1 MDEFDITK
9 YTSLE
14 LYNLLD
20 VDSSI
25 GDRELEAK
33 ILSMINKY
41 KNAKVTS
48 DGNDE
53 EYDKVIN
60 FMIDIYK
67 YFFDNRKPYED
78 RNDDFDFGD
87 TSGDS
92 TINDFGRTDLDE
104 VGNRAGEVE
113 LNNTDQTQTLYQK
126 QTDEDA
132 NSGKP
137 SNFTFSYPLQYAIK
151 DGNIINQST
160 KRIVSINSRSRYN
173 PTDTTSSSFTLNLTE
188 TLKNVVKLKLYS
200 VSIPYSWYT
209 ISEDYGSNFFYI
221 KGNSP
226 GIYNE
231 THDMKIEIEPGNY
244 RSQELIDALNAAI
257 ENLKGIGSGDSY
269 NDYIND
275 VSLNNTDI
283 QYNSSSGKTK
293 FFIGIKKNYD
303 SNSFR
308 IRFPYRTNVYNNDGT
323 TRNNDL
329 SIPSFLGFTTD
340 TINSYTVRS
349 GLKGNDPTV
358 TLDTSNNTIKLLRY
372 IQNGNNAFDGTN
384 VLKTINLYFGVSG
397 TTVNSNIINNVL
409 TNNHNDINNVSE
421 YVVDV
426 SGNYLKLKL
435 ERDDSINNLN
445 TKVIILFPFDESGTT
460 NIWTDDN
467 KLEFKTDDTITYL
480 GNSYNYKILND
491 VISQEKAVNDRILV
505 PSTRSI
511 KMDFIPTKP
520 FYNGLDNNGN
530 VLTSDVSL
538 NKFELVIP
546 TKDTGYTNDEF
557 ISVINN
563 AFDNINTTF
572 ADNHNTTI
580 FNKTGSNENIMRL
593 VDNELKLDIDI
604 SYNLGISNYLLDLSG
619 TLLGQLLL
627 EAGLENKYHNY
638 DLSGNST
645 ISETDWTIETAGYFL
660 PNAANFNDTL
670 YVLKLKPKADGPLQ
684 NLPDIEVRPPSYYID
699 ENNNKYINNNLGD
712 IKGLENFI
720 NSSIQAY
727 SPPASFN
734 NLDLLKNTAILIT
747 EIGSKGTFD
756 LSLNISD
763 YLDETNYEMR
773 LTDTGNDNL
782 WISRFYLNDETYD
795 LSSNSNIISA
805 GSKTIDKDVITINDD
820 NGQIIIEPLPVNID
834 GGSNGVFDTL
844 NRNTI
849 YMNVDNND
857 YTRNELIIKI
867 NELLKTTIIASGKI
881 LSYEMSFNI
890 NDDGY
895 CLIDFN
901 LNRMFK
907 ARDYKV
913 VFFDST
919 FSNCDIGSNSI
930 QNTTYD
936 STVGYILGYR
946 DKTEY
951 PLDNVLDSARVSVK
965 QFISKQQ
972 LNVNLYNEF
981 SIVLDDYNNNRLP
994 SAIVSSEPPSTDFKL
1009 PTYAKRAAS
1018 SCDENG
1024 NLLLS
1029 LKDKNNNNLTAKQLS
1044 AIYSNIETAQAK
1056 QTDIFKANQK
1066 VIAKDVFAVI
1076 PLKVSGLTSGELFVV
1091 ADSTLQEQTR
1101 SYFGPVDIQ
1110 RISVKILTDKGTL
1123 VNLNQDDWSF
1133 SFVCEQLH
1141 DRDLGQY
1148 IKNS

>member
-1 MDEFDITK
+1 MDDFDITK
-9 YTSLE
+9 YTSIE

-48 DGNDE
+48 DGDDE

-60 FMIDIYK
+60 FMIDVYK

-92 TINDFGRTDLDE
+92 TINDFERTDLDE

-113 LNNTDQTQTLYQK
+113 LNNTDQSQTLYQK

-137 SNFTFSYPLQYAIK
+137 SNFTFSYPLQYAIQ

-173 PTDTTSSSFTLNLTE
+173 PTSTTSSSFTLNLTE

-283 QYNSSSGKTK
+283 RYNSSSGKTK

-308 IRFPYRTNVYNNDGT
+308 IRFPYRTDVYNNNG

-340 TINSYTVRS
+340 TLNSYTVRS
-349 GLKGNDPTV
+349 DLKDNDPTV
-358 TLDTSNNTIKLLRY
+358 TLDTSNNTIKILRY
-372 IQNGNNAFDGTN
+372 IQNSNNAFDETN
-384 VLKTINLYFGVSG
+384 VLKTINLYFGDSG
-397 TTVNSNIINNVL
+397 TTVNSNLINNAL
-409 TNNHNDINNVSE
+409 INNEDINNSSE
-421 YVVDV
+421 YVNDAAD
-426 SGNYLKLKL
+426 GNYLKLKL

-445 TKVIILFPFDESGTT
+445 TKVIILFPFDEGGT

-467 KLEFKTDDTITYL
+467 KLKFKTDDTITYL

-511 KMDFIPTKP
+511 KMEFIPTKS
-520 FYNGLDNNGN
+520 FYNGVDNGGN
-530 VLTSDVSL
+530 VL

-546 TKDTGYTNDEF
+546 TPILSDGYTNDEF
-557 ISVINN
+557 ISAINN
-563 AFDNINTTF
+563 GFDNINTTF

-593 VDNELKLDIDI
+593 IDNELKLDIDI

-619 TLLGQLLL
+619 TLL
-627 EAGLENKYHNY
+627 
-638 DLSGNST
+638 
-645 ISETDWTIETAGYFL
+645 
-660 PNAANFNDTL
+660 
-670 YVLKLKPKADGPLQ
+670 
-684 NLPDIEVRPPSYYID
+684 
-699 ENNNKYINNNLGD
+699 
-712 IKGLENFI
+712 
-720 NSSIQAY
+720 
-727 SPPASFN
+727 
-734 NLDLLKNTAILIT
+734 
-747 EIGSKGTFD
+747 
-756 LSLNISD
+756 
-763 YLDETNYEMR
+763 
-773 LTDTGNDNL
+773 
-782 WISRFYLNDETYD
+782 
-795 LSSNSNIISA
+795 
-805 GSKTIDKDVITINDD
+805 
-820 NGQIIIEPLPVNID
+820 
-834 GGSNGVFDTL
+834 
-844 NRNTI
+844 
-849 YMNVDNND
+849 
-857 YTRNELIIKI
+857 
-867 NELLKTTIIASGKI
+867 
-881 LSYEMSFNI
+881 
-890 NDDGY
+890 
-895 CLIDFN
+895 
-901 LNRMFK
+901 
-907 ARDYKV
+907 
-913 VFFDST
+913 
-919 FSNCDIGSNSI
+919 
-930 QNTTYD
+930 
-936 STVGYILGYR
+936 
-946 DKTEY
+946 
-951 PLDNVLDSARVSVK
+951 
-965 QFISKQQ
+965 
-972 LNVNLYNEF
+972 
-981 SIVLDDYNNNRLP
+981 
-994 SAIVSSEPPSTDFKL
+994 
-1009 PTYAKRAAS
+1009 
-1018 SCDENG
+1018 
-1024 NLLLS
+1024 
-1029 LKDKNNNNLTAKQLS
+1029 
-1044 AIYSNIETAQAK
+1044 
-1056 QTDIFKANQK
+1056 
-1066 VIAKDVFAVI
+1066 
-1076 PLKVSGLTSGELFVV
+1076 
-1091 ADSTLQEQTR
+1091 
-1101 SYFGPVDIQ
+1101 
-1110 RISVKILTDKGTL
+1110 
-1123 VNLNQDDWSF
+1123 
-1133 SFVCEQLH
+1133 
-1141 DRDLGQY
+1141 
-1148 IKNS
+1148 